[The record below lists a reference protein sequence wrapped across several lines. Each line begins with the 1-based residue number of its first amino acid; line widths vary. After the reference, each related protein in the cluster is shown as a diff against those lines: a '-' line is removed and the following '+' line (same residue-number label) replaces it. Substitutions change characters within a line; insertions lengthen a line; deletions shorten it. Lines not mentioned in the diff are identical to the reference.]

1 MPPLPTPL
9 DPIDNHEV
17 LDAIEHVEAHLIDL
31 LETLTADEWDRPTIV
46 AGWRVR
52 HVAAHLLDTAL
63 RRLSLVRDG
72 HAVDGPASGGAA
84 DVRAFVDRVNA
95 EGVAVYGRLS
105 RSVLTALMQTASRD
119 YCAHLR
125 TLDPHARAMLAVSW
139 AGEEESRNWFDIAR
153 ELTERWHH
161 QQQMR
166 LAVGRPGIETRALY
180 HSVLDTFMRVL
191 PHTYR
196 DVAALSGAHLDV
208 RVTGPAGD
216 LWQLYSGDEGWR
228 LGRGLAGPAVAT
240 VTIPGEVAWRL
251 FTKALT
257 RAEAERAV
265 TVDGDRALGGHVLR
279 AVAIVG

>member
-1 MPPLPTPL
+1 MPPVPTPV
-9 DPIDNHEV
+9 DPIESREV
-17 LDAIEHVEAHLIDL
+17 LDAIEHVEAHLLDL
-31 LETLTADEWDRPTIV
+31 LETLTADEWDRSTIV
-46 AGWRVR
+46 AGWHVR

-72 HAVDGPASGGAA
+72 HAVDRPASGAPA
-84 DVRAFVDRVNA
+84 DVRAFLDRVNA
-95 EGVAVYGRLS
+95 QGVTVYGRLS
-105 RSVLTALMQTASRD
+105 RSVVTALMRTASRD

-125 TLDPHARAMLAVSW
+125 ALDPEAPAMLAVSW
-139 AGEEESRNWFDIAR
+139 AGEEVSRNGFDLAR

-161 QQQMR
+161 QQQIR

-180 HSVLDTFMRVL
+180 HPVLDTFMRVL

-196 DVAALSGAHLDV
+196 DVAAPSGTNLDV

-216 LWQLYSGDEGWR
+216 LWQLYRGDEGWQ
-228 LGRGLAGPAVAT
+228 LARGLAAPAVAT

-257 RAEAERAV
+257 RAEAEQVV

>member
-1 MPPLPTPL
+1 MPPVPTPV
-9 DPIDNHEV
+9 DPIDSREV
-17 LDAIEHVEAHLIDL
+17 LDAIEQVEAHLLDL
-31 LETLTADEWDRPTIV
+31 LDTLTADEWDRPTIV

-63 RRLSLVRDG
+63 RRLSLVRDSL
-72 HAVDGPASGGAA
+72 VVERPASGAPA

-105 RSVLTALMQTASRD
+105 RPVITALMRSASRD

-125 TLDPHARAMLAVSW
+125 TLDPHASAMLAVSW
-139 AGEEESRNWFDIAR
+139 AGEAESRNWFDLAR

-161 QQQMR
+161 QQQIR

-180 HSVLDTFMRVL
+180 HPVLDTFMRVL

-196 DVAALSGAHLDV
+196 TVAAAPGTRLDV

-216 LWQLYSGDEGWR
+216 LWQLHRGDEGWR
-228 LGRGLAGPAVAT
+228 LGRGLAGPAAAT

-257 RAEAERAV
+257 RAEAEQAV

>member
-1 MPPLPTPL
+1 MPVPPLL
-9 DPIDNHEV
+9 DPIDVSDTLE
-17 LDAIEHVEAHLIDL
+17 AIERVEAHLLDL
-31 LETLTADEWDRPTIV
+31 LDTLSPEDWDRPTIV

-72 HAVDGPASGGAA
+72 HAVDRPASGAAA

-105 RSVLTALMQTASRD
+105 RDVLRALMHTASRD

-125 TLDPHARAMLAVSW
+125 SLDPQAPAVLAVSW
-139 AGEEESRNWFDIAR
+139 VGEEVSRNRFDTAR

-161 QQQMR
+161 QQQIR

-180 HSVLDTFMRVL
+180 HPVLDTFMRVL

-196 DVAALSGAHLDV
+196 DVAAPSGSHLDV

-216 LWQLYSGDEGWR
+216 LWQLYRGDHGWR
-228 LGRGLAGPAVAT
+228 LTRGLTDAPVAS

-251 FTKALT
+251 FTKGLT
-257 RAEAERAV
+257 RAEAEQAV
-265 TVDGDRALGGHVLR
+265 TVDGDRALGGHVFC
-279 AVAIVG
+279 AVAVVG

>member
-1 MPPLPTPL
+1 MPPAPTPV
-9 DPIDNHEV
+9 DPIDSSEV
-17 LDAIEHVEAHLIDL
+17 LDAIEHVEAQLLDL
-31 LETLTADEWDRPTIV
+31 LETLTSAEWDQHTIV
-46 AGWRVR
+46 PGWRVR

-72 HAVDGPASGGAA
+72 HVVERPASGAPA
-84 DVRAFVDRVNA
+84 DVRVFVDRVNA

-105 RSVLTALMQTASRD
+105 RAVLTALMRTASRD
-119 YCAHLR
+119 LCAHLL
-125 TLDPHARAMLAVSW
+125 TLDPQAPATLAVSW

-161 QQQMR
+161 QQQIR

-180 HSVLDTFMRVL
+180 HPVLDTFMRVL

-196 DVAALSGAHLDV
+196 DVVGPAGAHLDV
-208 RVTGPAGD
+208 RVTGPAGG
-216 LWQLYSGDEGWR
+216 LWQLYRGDDGWR
-228 LGRGLAGPAVAT
+228 LTRGLEGPAMAT

-257 RAEAERAV
+257 RAEAEQAV
-265 TVDGDRALGGHVLR
+265 TVDGDRALGGHALR

>member
-1 MPPLPTPL
+1 MPPVPPPL
-9 DPIDNHEV
+9 EPIDSRAV
-17 LDAIEHVEAHLIDL
+17 LDAIERVEAHLLD
-31 LETLTADEWDRPTIV
+31 TLTADEWDRPTIV

-72 HAVDGPASGGAA
+72 HSVDRPGSGAPP

-105 RSVLTALMQTASRD
+105 RSVLTTLMRTASRH

-125 TLDPHARAMLAVSW
+125 TLDPHAPAMLAVSW

-161 QQQMR
+161 QQQIR
-166 LAVGRPGIETRALY
+166 LAAGRPDIETRTLY
-180 HSVLDTFMRVL
+180 HPVLDTFMRVL
-191 PHTYR
+191 PHTYL
-196 DVAALSGAHLDV
+196 DVVAAAGAHLDL
-208 RVTGPAGD
+208 RVTGSAGD
-216 LWQLYSGDEGWR
+216 LWQLHRGDQGWR
-228 LGRGLAGPAVAT
+228 LTRGLAGPAVAT
-240 VTIPGEVAWRL
+240 VTIQGEVAWRL

-257 RAEAERAV
+257 RAEADQAL
-265 TVDGDRALGGHVLR
+265 TVAGDRALGGHVVR